1 MEMRKL
7 LACVL
12 ALAFLFAFVACGDNG
27 GKEANGPTDEEI
39 TTTAPESA
47 GETTAEDISAD
58 ETTTQDSESEPGDA
72 TTTEPGEDAATGMPT
87 DTAGVIRYYNEALAK
102 TPMQRTSYTRTM
114 SKITALVKALFGLT
128 IMDDPYLHLN
138 DDVKPYVYYEDK
150 TARPSDLT
158 ALEAGWVKDAKAS
171 VSGGTA
177 TLTITMKDYGLD
189 PNFDPKPGLRGYV
202 STLDRATVEPL
213 VIEVAM
219 ALVASIISANALKE
233 VQVLNSVFGQSGGK
247 YTVSVDTDTGKIKS
261 LTFTGSQ
268 FAEGNAKCVLNIPL
282 IPASANAFVTL
293 QGDLVAVYAPK

>member
-1 MEMRKL
+1 
-7 LACVL
+7 L
-12 ALAFLFAFVACGDNG
+12 ALAFLFAFAACGGNG
-27 GKEANGPTDEEI
+27 GEKPANAPTDGEI
-39 TTTAPESA
+39 TTTAPQSA
-47 GETTAEDISAD
+47 GETTTQDTSASG
-58 ETTTQDSESEPGDA
+58 ETTTQDSEPEPGGA
-72 TTTEPGEDAATGMPT
+72 TTTEPGEGASTATGVPT
-87 DTAGVIRYYNEALAK
+87 DMAGVIRYYNEALAK

-114 SKITALVKALFGLT
+114 TKITALVKALFLT
-128 IMDDPYLHLN
+128 IMDEPYLHLN

-171 VSGGTA
+171 VSGSTA

-189 PNFDPKPGLRGYV
+189 PDFDPKPGLRGYV

-213 VIEVAM
+213 VVEVAM
-219 ALVASIISANALKE
+219 ALAASVISPNALRD

-247 YTVSVDTDTGKIKS
+247 YTVSVDTETGRIKA

-268 FAEGNAKCVLNIPL
+268 VAEGNAKCVVNIPL
-282 IPASANAFVTL
+282 IQASANAFVTL